1 MNINKQMVITV
12 DMLNKQ
18 VKSYKQQ
25 VDFLLIFII
34 NLLQYMMHYRKKWP
48 N

>member
-1 MNINKQMVITV
+1 MKINNQMAIAV

-18 VKSYKQQ
+18 VKSYKYQ
-25 VDFLLIFII
+25 VDFLLIFIL
-34 NLLQYMMHYRKKWP
+34 NLLHYMMHYRKKWP

>member
-34 NLLQYMMHYRKKWP
+34 NLLQYMMHYRKK
-48 N
+48 